1 MPLVIRSRGLKK
13 NAPILFYLQL
23 ARRNTEAELRLL
35 DRRVSN
41 PEVFVSSPAR
51 LSSLHWAHRS
61 IDLSELLTYLDR
73 DSAFVYAD
81 GRKASFTEVVREVE
95 YFLNVR
101 LGDPRD
107 VKRCVLQR
115 KYKQT
120 AYLDK
125 LRGQNSK

>member
-41 PEVFVSSPAR
+41 PELFISSPAR